1 MATPVFKLY
10 RSSSASYFDFTSAVN
25 WQNYSVNAE
34 EIVKNWTDANGKI
47 HKNVVRL
54 RITGT
59 VEVGFETAKSS
70 NLWLFLD
77 TLAGYRN
84 NDGTYTVQ
92 LYVAN
97 KDEVTSLR
105 AFIDVDGGASRY
117 DFRNDRYF
125 KVDTLTIEEP

>member
-10 RSSSASYFDFTSAVN
+10 RSSSASYFDFTNAVN

-34 EIVKNWTDANGKI
+34 EIVKTWTDANGKV
-47 HKNVVRL
+47 HKNVIRSRV
-54 RITGT
+54 TGT

-70 NLWLFLD
+70 NLWFFLD

-97 KDEVTSLR
+97 KDEVISLSV
-105 AFIDVDGGASRY
+105 FIDVDGGASRY
-117 DFRNDRYF
+117 DFRNNRYF
-125 KVDTLTIEEP
+125 KVYTLSVEEP